1 MAAVNMA
8 GPSRYR
14 KPVRETHVRLTQT
27 VALFVLV
34 QLITAV
40 PASAQFEP
48 AAAPLASRGGVSVSG
63 RDLEA
68 KLGDMDEASR
78 LVSLQKSDRLGL
90 LMDSTL
96 LTLQMAEQGRQL
108 GLDQDPLIKRQMELA
123 AMEVLSNHVARH
135 EMSQMSEAER
145 LKGLE
150 SYAREQWLAN
160 RVSFDI
166 PTVVKVSHVLVGK
179 EGREEEEMTRL
190 AEELLQRARD
200 GEDFSKLVQ
209 DYSEDRSKHRNNGVI
224 DVTEQGD
231 LVESFKLAAFALTPE
246 APLSGLVE
254 TSYGLHILKLEER
267 TEGQERSFDE
277 VKGSLMD
284 AMARRYDERRKQ
296 LLLSRLRAD
305 EPAHDEEAIGKYLDS
320 LAARLRQME
329 PVVAEQP

>member
-1 MAAVNMA
+1 
-8 GPSRYR
+8 
-14 KPVRETHVRLTQT
+14 
-27 VALFVLV
+27 
-34 QLITAV
+34 
-40 PASAQFEP
+40 
-48 AAAPLASRGGVSVSG
+48 
-63 RDLEA
+63 
-68 KLGDMDEASR
+68 
-78 LVSLQKSDRLGL
+78 
-90 LMDSTL
+90 
-96 LTLQMAEQGRQL
+96 
-108 GLDQDPLIKRQMELA
+108 
-123 AMEVLSNHVARH
+123 MEVLSNHVARH

-190 AEELLQRARD
+190 AEELLQRARN

-329 PVVAEQP
+329 PVAAEQP